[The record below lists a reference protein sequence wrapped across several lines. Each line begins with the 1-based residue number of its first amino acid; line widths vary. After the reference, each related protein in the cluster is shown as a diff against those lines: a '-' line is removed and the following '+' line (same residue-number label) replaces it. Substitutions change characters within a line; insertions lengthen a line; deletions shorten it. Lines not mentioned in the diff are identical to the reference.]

1 MSILNIQNRILL
13 LSLLLGPGLLEVSNA
28 FLNGQRHSYHHQDR
42 STNNVIHHH
51 HADRIRIREQK
62 SRIRMEAVSTQDN
75 EQAVSTKNSS
85 PQVGNKA
92 SEKSNGAQKRKQVNG
107 QEQGN
112 GQRSQSQSQQPA
124 KKQHPPKKRDPWTAG
139 FHVSK
144 KTQQKIQQAAQD
156 ARGNRRRTPIARAT
170 AVLQTLLN
178 MPFEKCNPANLVCA
192 LTLSAKVLGEGSP
205 SQQNQIQKSLDQFR
219 SLLFQVLDILH
230 ELVIDKKALNSRQ
243 LCNAIWAVAKHYD
256 RDPLLLP
263 LTPQMAAI
271 SVDQDGVA
279 ETWDLNDGGDDKDLS
294 PAERVDATVQA
305 IALQLT
311 DVLTQEAELLAKS
324 QKGDSDPARNKLP
337 RETKL
342 GEICMASWAF
352 GVLRPRRRPPGW
364 LAPPKMGQLPQFNNK
379 PAEEPKR
386 GNNFITFEQ
395 WTSSDSQDDLSFI
408 NTLTGIDAEPEDA
421 ADALFDAIGEALCR
435 PLEANAFTNPSMY
448 DPPFDLMRVSSCTW
462 KEIANVAWAFE
473 KRGRSLSTESEMLL
487 RALAREASWRL
498 REGGPETRGML
509 SRDISQLIW
518 ALGTLQQDNFR
529 LAHDLVTLV
538 DDFSEHSGSDDIQ
551 QTSSP
556 FRDWSCPDIVQM
568 ILSLAH
574 ARIDEAGLLHALFE
588 EAHLRLLDN
597 GISTGSRFQSGRKS
611 FLAWEV
617 SVMLWAQARL
627 FLTSPEGNVFEEF
640 PETAAKCIQS
650 TVSGGSLSD
659 VGIGPQEQANIA
671 WALTVLEK
679 HQSDAA
685 VSLLQ
690 GVFSDAANAC
700 ESDGLI
706 QLEHAHQL
714 WQALFLLEEESPAAA
729 SKVPVWFRDY
739 LSEKWDLE
747 KSRKKIS
754 SARHKSIS
762 DVLNL
767 MGVAHYNEHDED
779 IDVAIVLKRQAS
791 WAHQTDDGDSA
802 NAKRV
807 AVEFDGPNHF
817 TRLKVHRDGRPNK
830 PVRALGHTVLKYRL
844 LKKVGW
850 TVIRVPY
857 YEFDKIPFWASMVCY
872 PIILFFSF
880 VFFHSCIPLALHY
893 LNLWS
898 PFSHSFQE
906 RQRYLQRLLK
916 THANINFSEVD
927 VSEYSVPSP
936 NRKTRF
942 D

>member
-1 MSILNIQNRILL
+1 MTILKLKDRILL
-13 LSLLLGPGLLEVSNA
+13 LSLLLGPSLLKVSNA
-28 FLNGQRHSYHHQDR
+28 FLNTGHSHKYHQQYRNTKYIIHRH
-42 STNNVIHHH
+42 T
-51 HADRIRIREQK
+51 DRIRIRE
-62 SRIRMEAVSTQDN
+62 REPRLEAVSTQDN
-75 EQAVSTKNSS
+75 EQAVSTSNSPAKVRS
-85 PQVGNKA
+85 KA
-92 SEKSNGAQKRKQVNG
+92 PERSNGAQKRKQVSS

-112 GQRSQSQSQQPA
+112 GQIPQSQQQP
-124 KKQHPPKKRDPWTAG
+124 KNQQHSPKKRDPWTAG

-144 KTQQKIQQAAQD
+144 KTQQKIQQAARD
-156 ARGNRRRTPIARAT
+156 ARGSRQRTPIARAT

-178 MPFEKCNPANLVCA
+178 MSFEKCNPANLVCA

-205 SQQNQIQKSLDQFR
+205 SQQQKPNDQFR
-219 SLLFQVLDILH
+219 SLLFQVFDILH
-230 ELVIDKKALNSRQ
+230 ELVIDKQALKSRQ

-263 LTPQMAAI
+263 LSPRMAAI

-279 ETWDLNDGGDDKDLS
+279 ETWDLNDGGDDEDLS
-294 PAERVDATVQA
+294 PAERVEATVQA
-305 IALQLT
+305 IARQLT
-311 DVLTQEAELLAKS
+311 DILTQEAELLAES
-324 QKGDSDPARNKLP
+324 QNGDSVPNKLP

-395 WTSSDSQDDLSFI
+395 WTSSDNQDDLSFI
-408 NTLTGIDAEPEDA
+408 NTPTTIDAEPEDA

-435 PLEANAFTNPSMY
+435 PLEANTFTNPSMY
-448 DPPFDLMRVSSCTW
+448 DPPFNLMRVASCTW
-462 KEIANVAWAFE
+462 SEIANVAWAFE
-473 KRGRSLSTESEMLL
+473 KRGRSISTESEMLL

-498 REGGPETRGML
+498 REGGTETRGML

-529 LAHDLVTLV
+529 LAHDLVDLV
-538 DDFSEHSGSDDIQ
+538 DDFSEHSGLDEFQ
-551 QTSSP
+551 QTSS
-556 FRDWSCPDIVQM
+556 FFQDWSCPDIVQM

-574 ARIDEAGLLHALFE
+574 ARIDESGLLHALFK

-597 GISTGSRFQSGRKS
+597 GISTGARFQSGRKT

-627 FLTSPEGNVFEEF
+627 FLTSSEGDFFEEF

-690 GVFSDAANAC
+690 GVFLDAANAC

-729 SKVPVWFRDY
+729 SKVPAWFRDY

-791 WAHQTDDGDSA
+791 WAHQTDDGDST
-802 NAKRV
+802 NVKRV

-817 TRLKVHRDGRPNK
+817 TRLKVYRDSRPNK

-844 LKKVGW
+844 LKKTGW

-857 YEFDKIPFWASMVCY
+857 YEFDKIPFWASMVGFLY
-872 PIILFFSF
+872 TFFFFFLSF
-880 VFFHSCIPLALHY
+880 VYTI
-893 LNLWS
+893 
-898 PFSHSFQE
+898 
-906 RQRYLQRLLK
+906 RV
-916 THANINFSEVD
+916 T
-927 VSEYSVPSP
+927 
-936 NRKTRF
+936 
-942 D
+942 